1 MFSRDC
7 TNRKLP
13 EIDGNEVAFIN
24 YSKKKNLYENTL
36 PKLRQ
41 DRIAAAVCF
50 QRLKTG
56 KDKSTFLQMNAP
68 S

>member
-1 MFSRDC
+1 MLAINVVTQVKKETSESGMFSRDC

-50 QRLKTG
+50 
-56 KDKSTFLQMNAP
+56 
-68 S
+68 